1 MIIIRTQ
8 TLWVISIAITIFAIT
23 VISITTPPWWI
34 IGGMIFGISLM
45 WHSLGEIKN
54 RKLFVWK
61 WKETTLEDPP
71 TTEE

>member
-8 TLWVISIAITIFAIT
+8 TLWVISIAVTIFAIT
-23 VISITTPPWWI
+23 AISITTPPWWI

-45 WHSLGEIKN
+45 WYALGEIKN
-54 RKLFVWK
+54 HKFVWK
-61 WKETTLEDPP
+61 WGETTHEDPP